1 MVEQFLGTWKL
12 ILSENFDDYMKE
24 LGVGFAQR
32 QLGVLAKPKIIITMD
47 KDVITIRTETIFTVN
62 EISFQLDQEF
72 EERTIDNRLAKSIV
86 TKDND
91 TLIHTQKW
99 NDNHTTIKR
108 KIVDGNM
115 LVPNITCH
123 PNLLLKSPRCQL
135 VKHSYACF

>member
-1 MVEQFLGTWKL
+1 MMVEQFLGTWKL
-12 ILSENFDDYMKE
+12 ISSENFDDYMKE
-24 LGVGFAQR
+24 LGISFAQR
-32 QLGVLAKPKIIITMD
+32 QLGSLAKPKIIITMD

-99 NDNHTTIKR
+99 NGNHTTLKR

-115 LVPNITCH
+115 VLEYILNDVICTRVY
-123 PNLLLKSPRCQL
+123 KR
-135 VKHSYACF
+135 V

>member
-1 MVEQFLGTWKL
+1 MMVEQFLGTWKL
-12 ILSENFDDYMKE
+12 ILSENFDEYMKE
-24 LGVGFAQR
+24 LGINFAQR
-32 QLGVLAKPKIIITMD
+32 QLGSLAKPKVIITMD

-91 TLIHTQKW
+91 TLIHIQKW
-99 NDNHTTIKR
+99 NGNHTTIKR

-115 LVPNITCH
+115 VLEYILNDVISTRVY
-123 PNLLLKSPRCQL
+123 KR
-135 VKHSYACF
+135 V

>member
-1 MVEQFLGTWKL
+1 MMVEQFLGTWKL
-12 ILSENFDDYMKE
+12 ILSENFDEYMKE
-24 LGVGFAQR
+24 LGINFAQR
-32 QLGVLAKPKIIITMD
+32 QLGSLAKPKVIITMG

-91 TLIHTQKW
+91 TLIHIQKW
-99 NDNHTTIKR
+99 NGNHTTIKR

-115 LVPNITCH
+115 VLEYIFNDVISTRVY
-123 PNLLLKSPRCQL
+123 KR
-135 VKHSYACF
+135 V

>member
-12 ILSENFDDYMKE
+12 ISSENFDDYMKE
-24 LGVGFAQR
+24 LGISFAQR
-32 QLGVLAKPKIIITMD
+32 QLGSLAKPKIIITMD

-99 NDNHTTIKR
+99 NGNHTTLKR

-115 LVPNITCH
+115 VLEYILNDVICTRVY
-123 PNLLLKSPRCQL
+123 KR
-135 VKHSYACF
+135 V

>member
-24 LGVGFAQR
+24 LGVSFAQR

-62 EISFQLDQEF
+62 EISFQLDQQF

-115 LVPNITCH
+115 VLVINPLMLFTCFS
-123 PNLLLKSPRCQL
+123 LYELYSTIFRIKQ
-135 VKHSYACF
+135 

>member
-115 LVPNITCH
+115 VLKHFLQTVTSKSNSYSKQSI
-123 PNLLLKSPRCQL
+123 LLK
-135 VKHSYACF
+135 CFRE

>member
-115 LVPNITCH
+115 VLVI
-123 PNLLLKSPRCQL
+123 
-135 VKHSYACF
+135 VK